1 MEQLTGMLAA
11 KRDLF
16 QRYSVAL
23 ANVAGAK
30 LVAEPAQ
37 CRSNYWLQTLLLDA
51 AQADQRDAILAATNE
66 EGLMTRP
73 AWILM
78 HELSPFADCPRMD
91 LKGARSLAQRLINIP
106 SSSRL
111 VQAAS

>member
-1 MEQLTGMLAA
+1 
-11 KRDLF
+11 
-16 QRYSVAL
+16 VAL
-23 ANVAGAK
+23 AGVPGAK

-51 AQADQRDAILAATNE
+51 AQADQRDAILAATN
-66 EGLMTRP
+66 GDDLMTRP

-78 HELSPFADCPRMD
+78 HELSPFEDCPRMD

-111 VQAAS
+111 VRVVS